1 MSLSEDPA
9 DRRVHERIAQK
20 GYIRVVVEAS
30 PDAPALEGERFQC
43 TTRDLSSGGLKL
55 VVHSDVP
62 VGSMVR
68 VFVTFNNPPATFE
81 NIARVAWAQV
91 VTTDILQQYELG
103 LEFSTVM
110 SPSGHEWETMFRS
123 RLQGAARV
131 DVQTDSI

>member
-20 GYIRVVVEAS
+20 GYIRVVVKACPGAS
-30 PDAPALEGERFQC
+30 TLEGESFQC
-43 TTRDLSSGGLKL
+43 TTRDLSLGGLKL
-55 VVHSDVP
+55 VVHSAVP

-81 NIARVAWAQV
+81 NIARVAWSRV

-103 LEFSTVM
+103 LEFSTVK